1 METQS
6 FIQELL
12 KRKGELNLAFLQ
24 EFDVSVILQNICGLL
39 NSEGGWVLV
48 GHNGKKFVHLEL
60 SDATINNLR
69 QEVNTQISPQPLVY
83 IAKDLDGN
91 NDVVLINVLKG
102 SRQPYTL
109 NNIYYVFAGDSPVVA
124 NQDEISLLLRSSNEY
139 TSTWEKTTVI
149 DCSIKDLDQ
158 DEIIRTISEAEK
170 MSKGKV
176 LPNTPEEF
184 LNYFQLSDYGN
195 IKNGALVLF
204 GIDPIRFL
212 PQCRIRISVLPEGK
226 TGDKFEDIELIESNL
241 FDSFNR
247 AKDYFRRYNPLISSF
262 KENEWDRDTQ
272 LKFPDDALDEAIVNA
287 MVHRDYGDVSGEI
300 TINIY
305 PNKIE
310 ITNSGEIPSDII
322 KGKNNIKPHHSVF
335 RNPAIAHMFYLRGKM
350 EKLGRGLTL
359 IRDSFVK
366 AGYRKPEWTF
376 QSGYTTLTLFSK
388 SIKIQLNDRMI
399 DFFAG
404 FKENVFSR
412 QDYEDFFKGTIAEKT
427 ARNDLSK
434 LVESGFLIMTGKGS
448 LTKYKR
454 TEKQLPEITG

>member
-12 KRKGELNLAFLQ
+12 KSKEELNLAFLP
-24 EFDVSVILQNICGLL
+24 EFDVSAILQNICGLL
-39 NSEGGWVLV
+39 NSEGGWLLV
-48 GHNGKKFVHLEL
+48 GHNGKKSVHLEL
-60 SDATINNLR
+60 SNAEINNLK

-83 IAKDLDGN
+83 IVESLDDN
-91 NDVVLINVLKG
+91 NTLVLINVLKG

-109 NNIYYVFAGDSPVVA
+109 NNKYYVFDGDSAEIA
-124 NQDEISLLLRSSNEY
+124 NQDDISLLLRSSNEY

-149 DCSIKDLDQ
+149 DCSMNDLNEN
-158 DEIIRTISEAEK
+158 EILKTVSAAEK

-176 LPNTPEEF
+176 LPNNPEEF

-204 GIDPIRFL
+204 GQDPIRFL

-226 TGDKFEDIELIESNL
+226 TGNKYDDIELIESNL
-241 FDSFNR
+241 FDSFDR
-247 AKDYFRRYNPLISSF
+247 AKDYFRKHNPLISSF
-262 KENEWDRDTQ
+262 KEDDWNRDTQ

-322 KGKNNIKPHHSVF
+322 NNKNRIKPHHSVF

-359 IRDSFVK
+359 IHDSFVK

-376 QSGYTTLTLFSK
+376 QSGYTTLTLFSQ
-388 SIKIQLNDRMI
+388 SVEIKLNDRMTE
-399 DFFAG
+399 FLSTYN
-404 FKENVFSR
+404 ENVFSR
-412 QDYEDFFKGTIAEKT
+412 KDYENFLNGTIAEKT

-434 LVESGFLIMTGKGS
+434 LVDGDYLIMTGKGS
-448 LTKYKR
+448 STKYKR
-454 TEKQLPEITG
+454 TEKKLPEITG

>member
-12 KRKGELNLAFLQ
+12 ERKGELNLAFLKA
-24 EFDVSVILQNICGLL
+24 FDVAVILQNICGLL
-39 NSEGGWVLV
+39 NAEGGWVLV
-48 GHNGKKFVHLEL
+48 GHTGKESVHLDL
-60 SDATINNLR
+60 NDAAINNLK
-69 QEVNTQISPQPLVY
+69 QEVNTQIAPQPLVY
-83 IAKDLDGN
+83 ITQDTDGN

-109 NNIYYVFAGDSPVVA
+109 NNNYYVFTGDSPVVA
-124 NQDEISLLLRSSNEY
+124 NQDEISLMLRSSNEY

-149 DCSIKDLDQ
+149 DCSMKDLDQ
-158 DEIIRTISEAEK
+158 EEISRTISAAEK

-176 LPNTPEEF
+176 LPSNPEEF

-204 GIDPIRFL
+204 GQDPIRFL

-226 TGDKFEDIELIESNL
+226 TGDRYEDTELIEGNL

-247 AKDYFRRYNPLISSF
+247 AKDYFRKYNPLISSF
-262 KENEWDRDTQ
+262 KENEWDRETR
-272 LKFPDDALDEAIVNA
+272 LKFPNDALDEAIVNA
-287 MVHRDYGDVSGEI
+287 MVHRDYGDISGEI

-305 PNKIE
+305 PDKIE

-359 IRDSFVK
+359 IRDSFIK

-376 QSGYTTLTLFSK
+376 QSGYTTLTLFSSPK
-388 SIKIQLNDRMI
+388 KVQVNERM
-399 DFFAG
+399 FSFYSE
-404 FKENVFSR
+404 FEENVFSR
-412 QDYEDFFKGTIAEKT
+412 QDYEDFFNGTIAEKT

-434 LVESGFLIMTGKGS
+434 LVDGGYLIMKGKGS
-448 LTKYKR
+448 STKYER
-454 TEKQLPEITG
+454 TEKQLPESAG

>member
-1 METQS
+1 MESQS

-24 EFDVSVILQNICGLL
+24 EFDVPVILQNICSLL
-39 NSEGGWVLV
+39 NTEGGWILV
-48 GHNGKKFVHLEL
+48 GHTGKESVHLEINE
-60 SDATINNLR
+60 ATINNLK

-83 IAKDLDGN
+83 IAKDMDDN

-109 NNIYYVFAGDSPVVA
+109 NNTYYVFTGDSPVVA

-149 DCSIKDLDQ
+149 DCSMNELDQ
-158 DEIIRTISEAEK
+158 EEISRTISAAEK

-176 LPNTPEEF
+176 LPNNPEEF

-204 GIDPIRFL
+204 GQDPTRFL
-212 PQCRIRISVLPEGK
+212 PQCRIRISVLPGGK
-226 TGDKFEDIELIESNL
+226 TGDRIEDTELIESNL

-247 AKDYFRRYNPLISSF
+247 VSDYFRRYNPLVSSF
-262 KENEWDRDTQ
+262 KKDDWDRDTQ
-272 LKFPDDALDEAIVNA
+272 LKFPNDALDEAIVNA

-305 PNKIE
+305 PDKIE
-310 ITNSGEIPSDII
+310 ITNSGEIPDDII
-322 KGKNNIKPHHSVF
+322 KGKNNIRPHHSVF

-376 QSGYTTLTLFSK
+376 QSGYTTLTLYSR
-388 SIKIQLNDRMI
+388 SGEIQLNDRMVS
-399 DFFAG
+399 FYSEFRA
-404 FKENVFSR
+404 NVFSR

-434 LVESGFLIMTGKGS
+434 LVDGGFLIMTGKGS
-448 LTKYKR
+448 LTKYER
-454 TEKQLPEITG
+454 TEKQLPESAG